1 MIDYTAMSG
10 PQLHAAC
17 KADGAKWA
25 AAYCQHVEKLE
36 GVKIDAGQALT
47 FFCNAMM
54 VMHDH
59 LRPDAMPV
67 VLPDGSAFLLAIG
80 GTA

>member
-1 MIDYTAMSG
+1 MVDYTALSG
-10 PQLHAAC
+10 PQLLAATNVAAWV
-17 KADGAKWA
+17 ADYA
-25 AAYCQHVEKLE
+25 AAYVRHVEKRV
-36 GVKIDAGQALT
+36 GVKPDQEQALT
-47 FFCNAMM
+47 MAMEEY
-54 VMHDH
+54 